1 MIDHGPLSITEYA
14 ILASIGGDPISG
26 MDAPEIASSRS
37 KWIELLHRL
46 EDHGLIMF
54 NAGWVLTERGRSVI
68 NGGGVAQ

>member
-26 MDAPEIASSRS
+26 MDAPEIASARS
-37 KWIELLHRL
+37 KWTGLLLRL
-46 EDHGLIMF
+46 EDRKLIRF

-68 NGGGVAQ
+68 DGRVAQ

>member
-26 MDAPEIASSRS
+26 MDAPGIAATRS
-37 KWIELLHRL
+37 KWTGLLLRL
-46 EDHGLIMF
+46 EDRKLIRF

-68 NGGGVAQ
+68 DGRVAQ